1 MGTWLP
7 AFHWMHLLVF
17 GLCAIGVA
25 TVAASD
31 GGYFPESWAWLA
43 VLTLFPAALSL
54 IASDRIRVSR
64 LEATFLGLLL
74 AFSAWVLLSAFWSI
88 SVTNTVLEAQRMLAY
103 VGAALL
109 FVLMM
114 TRRTTVVVVGALLC
128 GIAIV
133 AGFAC
138 LTRVL
143 PDRFAAF
150 DSIAGYRLSDP
161 VGYWNGLGIFSAM
174 GVLLAL
180 GLAARAQTPLVR
192 GVVSALPV
200 VLVSTLYFT
209 FSRGAW
215 IALAFGLVVTFA
227 VDPQRLRYA
236 FTALTLAPW
245 SIVAVSL
252 AARSD
257 ALTVVGAPLA
267 DASHEGHELLRA
279 LLVLSAVSGAV
290 GFGLAHVDRRI
301 EVGRR
306 TRQAFGA
313 SLLAATGAALV
324 VLWATAGA
332 PYAIA
337 TKAWDQFRASP
348 KVTSGDLNDRLFDL
362 SSNGRLEHWAV
373 ARDDFEDNP
382 LAGRGAGTFEYSW
395 AERRPSSMTV
405 LDAHSLYIETL
416 GELGLV
422 GLLLLVGALVLPL
435 AAALRARHAV
445 VLPAALGAY
454 AAFVLHAGVDW
465 DWELTGVTLV
475 ALTSGV
481 CLLAAARP
489 EGVAVRSLPLRLAA
503 VGLVLVL
510 STLAFVSVLANVP
523 LARSRNAL
531 DESRWAEAADQAGVA
546 KRWAPW
552 ASEPLRLLGEAQL
565 GAGYPGR
572 ARASFRAALE
582 RDPENWQLWVDLA
595 LASSGA
601 EKRLALER
609 ASRLNPRSE
618 QVRQLLGAV

>member
-1 MGTWLP
+1 MRP
-7 AFHWMHLLVF
+7 LVF

-43 VLTLFPAALSL
+43 VLTLFPAALAL
-54 IASDRIRVSR
+54 IASDRVRVGR
-64 LEATFLGLLL
+64 LEAAFLGLLVT
-74 AFSAWVLLSAFWSI
+74 FSAWVLLSAFWSV

-109 FVLMM
+109 LVLVL
-114 TRRTTVVVVGALLC
+114 TRRTTTVVVGAVLC
-128 GIAIV
+128 GVAIV

-143 PDRFAAF
+143 PDRFVAF
-150 DSIAGYRLSDP
+150 DSVAGYRLSDP
-161 VGYWNGLGIFSAM
+161 VGYWNGLGIFCAM

-180 GLAARAQTPLVR
+180 GLAARAESPLIR
-192 GVVSALPV
+192 GIVSALPV

-227 VDPQRLRYA
+227 VDPQRLRLA
-236 FTALTLAPW
+236 FTALTLAPC
-245 SIVAVSL
+245 SIVAVLL
-252 AARSD
+252 ATRSD

-267 DASHEGHELLRA
+267 DASREGHELLRA
-279 LLVLSAVSGAV
+279 LLVLSVVSGAV

-301 EVGRR
+301 EVGPR

-313 SLLAATGAALV
+313 SMLAATGAALV
-324 VLWATAGA
+324 VVWATAGS
-332 PYAIA
+332 PYTIA
-337 TKAWDQFRASP
+337 AKAWDQFRASP
-348 KVTSGDLNDRLFDL
+348 KETSGDLNDRLFDL
-362 SSNGRLEHWAV
+362 SSNGRLQHWAV
-373 ARDDFEDNP
+373 ARDDFEDHP

-405 LDAHSLYIETL
+405 LDAHSLYIETI

-422 GLLLLVGALVLPL
+422 GLLLLVGALTLPL
-435 AAALRARHAV
+435 AAAVRARHSA
-445 VLPAALGAY
+445 VLPPALGAY
-454 AAFVLHAGVDW
+454 AAYVLHAGVDW

-475 ALTSGV
+475 ALISGL

-489 EGVAVRSLPLRLAA
+489 EGVVAVRSLPLRLAA

-510 STLAFVSVLANVP
+510 STLAFVSVLGNVP
-523 LARSRNAL
+523 LGRSRSAL
-531 DESRWAEAADQAGVA
+531 DESRWAEAADQAGLA

-565 GAGYPGR
+565 GAGNPGR
-572 ARASFRAALE
+572 ARVSFRAALD

-595 LASSGA
+595 LVSSGA